1 MIQVLP
7 PVAEPVPADR
17 QSAIEDPLDDACV
30 DSFDD
35 VLENSSDDSFDDSE
49 WLDAQFAAI
58 MKANGFVDQ
67 TTVAALWGPYDGRRR
82 RPSELAPRRWKQPAV
97 RSSDRS
103 RVRSPPDIG

>member
-17 QSAIEDPLDDACV
+17 QSAIADPLDDADV
-30 DSFDD
+30 DPFENA
-35 VLENSSDDSFDDSE
+35 LENSSSDFFDDSE

-58 MKANGFVDQ
+58 MKANGFVER
-67 TTVAALWGPYDGRRR
+67 TTVAALWGPLDSRRS
-82 RPSELAPRRWKQPAV
+82 RPSEPGPRRRKRPTV

-103 RVRSPPDIG
+103 RVRSPPDLG